1 METRTLIISQAV
13 MQTNV
18 LVTTQLYAVIERY
31 QLSRLVC
38 EG

>member
-1 METRTLIISQAV
+1 METRTLIISQTV

-18 LVTTQLYAVIERY
+18 LVTTQLYVVIKRY